1 MKNRNNGLK
10 MLAMVPPCKDREFLA
25 GIINL
30 LSFIDPFV
38 LLLSLRP
45 KYRMGTI
52 SRFLAFPSPRLAAG
66 VSHAEIDRG

>member
-1 MKNRNNGLK
+1 
-10 MLAMVPPCKDREFLA
+10 MLASTKISVPSNT

-30 LSFIDPFV
+30 LSFLDPFV

-66 VSHAEIDRG
+66 VSHAEIDGG